1 MAKIIKMPSGIS
13 IDLEKGEINSP
24 MGAGPI
30 PINRNSHSY
39 SHSYRR
45 TLWNRFDN
53 FISDIGNWFAEYSEN
68 ITSIIAL
75 ILAICGGIAFLAWLI
90 SLGWI
95 WGIVAGIFLGGI
107 AYYALMFCIGV
118 FIFIGNI
125 ALAIIRYIFYSG
137 ITFLITIAIAGLVTG
152 ISIYSS
158 SVTAQSHTT
167 YTHAEYVA
175 PTTKYKCTAN
185 SVLNVR
191 SAPNTY
197 SKVLGTIKPGQ
208 IVEVYDTSNGFAR
221 IKYKNQDAYISE
233 KYIIKVH

>member
-1 MAKIIKMPSGIS
+1 MPSGIS

-175 PTTKYKCTAN
+175 PTTKYKCTAKTF
-185 SVLNVR
+185 LNVR
-191 SAPNTY
+191 ISPNSSARVIG
-197 SKVLGTIKPGQ
+197 SIKNSEV
-208 IVEVYDTSNGFAR
+208 VEVLEITNGFAK
-221 IKYKNQDAYISE
+221 IKYNNTPAYISV
-233 KYIIKVH
+233 KYLQKL